1 VARRPMTYLSAM
13 TPTFRRLL
21 TKGHSKAVRYWL
33 GRAIPPSYQSWRRLI
48 GRKHLRDDDLE
59 TQAVAEVSIEVS
71 VGHSAHGRCWA
82 MALGRS
88 GLGWPEFAKGARC
101 LASGRYS

>member
-59 TQAVAEVSIEVS
+59 TQAVAEVSIEGS
-71 VGHSAHGRCWA
+71 VGHSANGRCWA
-82 MALGRS
+82 MGYVKVGPGR
-88 GLGWPEFAKGARC
+88 PV
-101 LASGRYS
+101 LAIGVLMG